1 MSGLVPHQPLKQAP
15 ETDLERQLALTA
27 AAAQRDAALA
37 GRLQSS
43 AELPELLAEGEE
55 LAGRPQPPLL
65 RTVHHFACTGG
76 TLISR
81 CIAAMPCTRLLS
93 EVDPLS
99 TMTHRNSFLPA
110 DLIGLAKLGSSPPEQ
125 ETLLRIFRA
134 GLAALEMD
142 TRAEG
147 RDLILRD
154 HAHSHFCCGS
164 AIPERPSLRQI
175 LEQGGYRLQSLV
187 TVRHPLDSYLS
198 LLRQNWVHWQP
209 AALEEYARRY
219 LAFLDHYAGAELLR
233 YEDFVAEPQARM
245 TQICK
250 ILGLAFN
257 PDFQDDFAAIALSG
271 DSGRRGEAIEPRPR
285 RPVPEELAQEA
296 GASSAY
302 ASLCGR
308 LGYDPEPGRE
318 SA

>member
-1 MSGLVPHQPLKQAP
+1 MSSLTPHQTP

-27 AAAQRDAALA
+27 AAAQRDAGLA

-65 RTVHHFACTGG
+65 RTLHHFACTGG

-81 CIAAMPCTRLLS
+81 CVAAMPCTRLLS

-99 TMTHRNSFLPA
+99 QMVSKGAFAPT
-110 DLIGLAKLGSSPPEQ
+110 DLIRLAKLSSSPPGQ
-125 ETLLRIFRA
+125 EGLLAIFF
-134 GLAALEMD
+134 GGFPALEKE
-142 TRAEG
+142 TRGEG

-154 HAHSHFCCGS
+154 HAHSHFCFGS
-164 AIPERPSLRQI
+164 EIPERPSLRQI
-175 LEQGGYRLQSLV
+175 LEQGGYRVQSLV

-198 LLRQNWVHWQP
+198 LIEHGWLTWQP
-209 AALEEYARRY
+209 ATLQEYARRY
-219 LAFLDHYAGAELLR
+219 LAFLDHYAGAELVR
-233 YEDFVAEPQARM
+233 YEDFVADPAARM
-245 TQICK
+245 PQICK
-250 ILGLAFN
+250 ALGLAFN
-257 PDFQDDFAAIALSG
+257 PDFQDDFTAVELSG
-271 DSGRRGEAIEPRPR
+271 DSGRRSGIIEPRPR

-296 GASSAY
+296 RASSAY
-302 ASLCGR
+302 ASLCAR
-308 LGYDPEPGRE
+308 LDYDPDPGQE